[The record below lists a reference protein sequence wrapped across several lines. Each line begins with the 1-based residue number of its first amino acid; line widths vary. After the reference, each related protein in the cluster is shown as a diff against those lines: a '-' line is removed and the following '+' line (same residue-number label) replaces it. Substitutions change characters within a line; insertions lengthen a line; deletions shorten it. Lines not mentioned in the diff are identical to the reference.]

1 MSEYTNWKQKLDLH
15 MDPIDLRIASVREA
29 RNAERRFC
37 FEIVT
42 PSFTRVYQAT
52 SEEDMKSWIATINN
66 ALQSAVEGK
75 GMQSQPPVETTP
87 PSGGSGSIR
96 KDIAS
101 VLTGKSA
108 STGHRSSHG
117 AYGSKVP
124 HRNATVGDRPVSRPQ
139 QTPEVSESSQRLLK
153 QIRDA
158 DPANTTCADCGTD
171 QKVDWVSINLGIVMC
186 IDCSGIHRSLGTHIS
201 KVRSVTLDPNSLTPD
216 VTDVLLKLGNGVAN
230 SIWEARMPPAT
241 HPNAVPKPTPQATR
255 DARLKFITAK
265 YVERAF
271 VQPISATLSHFSTAD
286 ETLLASI
293 KKNDITNVAYALALR
308 ANPNAQDKSRATHAV
323 FLALAAADPAAP
335 SSASTSPLGSPKPSS
350 SPRPLTASGP
360 GPAPPSV
367 VYAAAPPGPRRPFAV
382 AELLLLNGADLPA
395 PAAAPIP
402 LSSAARAYLDSKAE
416 AKVGR
421 KPVASALAPA
431 ASVGGSSGSAAVA
444 GSASPAAGTLAAAAA
459 AAANPADDA
468 SSGVGTGGDMLTA
481 LPVFGSVREEKMRN
495 RISKDGKLV
504 RSVSGAGGG
513 GGGVL

>member
-1 MSEYTNWKQKLDLH
+1 

-52 SEEDMKSWIATINN
+52 SEDDMKSWISTINN

-75 GMQSQPPVETTP
+75 GVQSQPPIETTP
-87 PSGGSGSIR
+87 PSGSSGSIR

-108 STGHRSSHG
+108 STGHRSGHG
-117 AYGSKVP
+117 PYGGKMP
-124 HRNATVGDRPVSRPQ
+124 NRNATVGERPVSRPQ
-139 QTPEVSESSQRLLK
+139 QTPEISESSQRLLK

-158 DPANTTCADCGTD
+158 DPANSTCADCGTD
-171 QKVDWVSINLGIVMC
+171 QKVDWVSINLGIVIC
-186 IDCSGIHRSLGTHIS
+186 IECSGIHRSLGTHIS
-201 KVRSVTLDPNSLTPD
+201 KVRSVTLDTNSFTPD
-216 VTDVLLKLGNGVAN
+216 VIEVLLKLGNGISN
-230 SIWEARMPPAT
+230 SIWEAKLSSGNQPT
-241 HPNAVPKPTPQATR
+241 AVSKPTPQANRET
-255 DARLKFITAK
+255 RLKFITAK

-293 KKNDITNVAYALALR
+293 KKNDITNVSYALALR
-308 ANPNAQDKSRATHAV
+308 ANPNAQDKSRSTHAV

-335 SSASTSPLGSPKPSS
+335 SPASTSPQPSPKPSA
-350 SPRPLTASGP
+350 PARPLTAGGGP
-360 GPAPPSV
+360 GPAPQVAPSP
-367 VYAAAPPGPRRPFAV
+367 ASTAPRKPFAV

-395 PAAAPIP
+395 AAAAPIP
-402 LSSAARAYLDSKAE
+402 LSAAARAYLLSKAD

-421 KPVASALAPA
+421 KPVAASAGRAP
-431 ASVGGSSGSAAVA
+431 SAAQTGPA
-444 GSASPAAGTLAAAAA
+444 LSPPPHALPASSLLPGPALD
-459 AAANPADDA
+459 PDDA
-468 SSGVGTGGDMLTA
+468 GGVGTGGDTLTA

-513 GGGVL
+513 VS